1 VIDLFDPIVQHIFS
15 RCMTSSYIALDATSI
30 PILDVDHPLGIRHGA
45 LWLLQGAHC
54 YSYFIAASSGHAYH
68 LEDKLQGYQLAS
80 AMCDGSPT
88 NNCVERAGA
97 QRGGCHAHARRGL
110 VEALRANDSRALEGL
125 KLYAELFRIESEA
138 KQARLTLEQR
148 FERRQR
154 ESSTRPRTARGS
166 RCRHDACAR
175 GQARHGSSTVTS
187 ECFVHIALPGDPDFV
202 TAGRFRVDT
211 DRHGVATGRFVYGK
225 SYLARDNAVPVD
237 PIELKLATTTYETR
251 LLKGIF
257 GALRDASP
265 DYWGRCVID
274 KHAGN
279 AQLGEID
286 YLLRSPDDRAGALG
300 FGLGLEPPAPR
311 REFNRTLDLEKL
323 QDFAD
328 RIIAD
333 DDLPH
338 DLDAQQAQEL
348 LLEGTSM
355 GGARPKA
362 VVEDNGALWIAKF
375 NRADDKWNHARVERA
390 MLELAGACGIRTAET
405 KLTTIGDRD
414 ALLVKRFDRESTKKG
429 YRRARMLSALTLL
442 RAEDMHTDRSK
453 WSYVL
458 LAEELRRIS
467 ARPKDDAPELFK
479 RMCFNAL
486 ISNSD
491 DHPCCNRARSSTSS
505 AHQAWSGESQ
515 VESN

>member
-1 VIDLFDPIVQHIFS
+1 
-15 RCMTSSYIALDATSI
+15 M
-30 PILDVDHPLGIRHGA
+30 
-45 LWLLQGAHC
+45 
-54 YSYFIAASSGHAYH
+54 
-68 LEDKLQGYQLAS
+68 
-80 AMCDGSPT
+80 
-88 NNCVERAGA
+88 
-97 QRGGCHAHARRGL
+97 
-110 VEALRANDSRALEGL
+110 
-125 KLYAELFRIESEA
+125 
-138 KQARLTLEQR
+138 
-148 FERRQR
+148 
-154 ESSTRPRTARGS
+154 
-166 RCRHDACAR
+166 
-175 GQARHGSSTVTS
+175 TS
-187 ECFVHIALPGDPDFV
+187 ECFVYLMLPGAQQFV
-202 TAGRFRVDT
+202 TAGRFVLGA
-211 DRHGVATGRFVYGK
+211 DRLGLPFGRFVYGRR
-225 SYLARDNAVPVD
+225 YLARADAVPID
-237 PIELKLATTTYETR
+237 PIELPLTARTYETTR
-251 LLKGIF
+251 LNGVF

-265 DYWGRCVID
+265 DHWGRRVID
-274 KHAGN
+274 KHAG
-279 AQLGEID
+279 APVLGEVD
-286 YLLRSPDDRAGALG
+286 YLLHSPDDRAGALG

-442 RAEDMHTDRSK
+442 RAEDMHTDRSE

-491 DHPCCNRARSSTSS
+491 DHPRNHAVIAMENDWRLSPAYDLLPTPQISIERRDLALACGDMGRFAHADNLRSQSARFLVASDEAKAIIERMERTVRDRWYEVARREGVSEKHCE
-505 AHQAWSGESQ
+505 AIRGAFAYAGFRLRG
-515 VESN
+515 